1 MRFGFGFVREHVPVV
16 FQPCVP
22 VVPAAPVSLPRVAVV
37 PVSLARVPAGLQP
50 LSPMH
55 ACRLLS
61 NLVLSPYFRAY
72 RAYIMVK
79 QYKIIQQKEGVI

>member
-22 VVPAAPVSLPRVAVV
+22 VVPVL
-37 PVSLARVPAGLQP
+37 LARVPVGLQP